1 MFEVGWTG
9 PHTPKFNVGFRAVS
23 CTDMPLT
30 HHEKETDRLF
40 VNGPTGQAN
49 FRALTA
55 LEGER
60 PTQPQ
65 KRQRPSK
72 YIVPKVENFKRSKA
86 GSRLVR
92 QEVLKLVDEQARL
105 CPGKVMRTIDGKN
118 VRYSSSGRVES
129 IALDVLLEKAPG
141 FFSSFFGGSWS
152 TEQRCKNGCPQTL
165 GFAFLDVHFWS
176 ALKVQSS
183 AFRIL

>member
-1 MFEVGWTG
+1 
-9 PHTPKFNVGFRAVS
+9 
-23 CTDMPLT
+23 
-30 HHEKETDRLF
+30 
-40 VNGPTGQAN
+40 AN

-86 GSRLVR
+86 ASRLVR

-129 IALDVLLEKAPG
+129 IALDVLLEK
-141 FFSSFFGGSWS
+141 
-152 TEQRCKNGCPQTL
+152 
-165 GFAFLDVHFWS
+165 VHR
-176 ALKVQSS
+176 ALKDGSTREMNTMISQI
-183 AFRIL
+183 ARCDDLANKG

>member
-40 VNGPTGQAN
+40 VNGPTGQASL
-49 FRALTA
+49 RALTA

-129 IALDVLLEKAPG
+129 ITLDVLLEKAPG
-141 FFSSFFGGSWS
+141 FFSSFFGGVRRKL
-152 TEQRCKNGCPQTL
+152 EYG
-165 GFAFLDVHFWS
+165 A
-176 ALKVQSS
+176 KVQEWLSS
-183 AFRIL
+183 DTRFCIFRCSLLERLEGSIISL